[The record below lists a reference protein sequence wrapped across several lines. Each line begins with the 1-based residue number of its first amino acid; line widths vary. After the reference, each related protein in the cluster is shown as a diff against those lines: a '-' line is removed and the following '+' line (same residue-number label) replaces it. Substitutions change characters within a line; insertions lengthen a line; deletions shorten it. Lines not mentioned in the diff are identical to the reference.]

1 MYSIPTRNTTTI
13 VNMDTASL
21 KTFVTI
27 ADTGSFSLAAERL
40 YLTQPAISKRIQAL
54 ESELDARLFD
64 RVGRQT
70 LLTPA
75 GEIFYQRAQIILQ
88 QLEDSQREIA
98 NLSGE
103 VAGTLHVGTS
113 HHIGLH
119 RLPPIL
125 KRLNQEYPRLT
136 LDIHFMDSEV
146 AYRQVLNGKLELG
159 IITIPNTT
167 ERELETRSIWKDPLD
182 FVVGKS
188 HALATTMS
196 AKKSAHISLKN
207 LSQHNAILPAKS
219 TYTRQILDAA
229 FNKQGL
235 DISTTLS
242 TNYLET
248 IKMLV
253 SVGLGW
259 SALPRTMVNRELIV
273 LNVPRLQLQRNLG
286 IVWHPKR
293 TLSNG
298 ATMMMKIL
306 AEYAR

>member
-1 MYSIPTRNTTTI
+1 
-13 VNMDTASL
+13 MDTASL
-21 KTFVTI
+21 KTFLTI

-40 YLTQPAISKRIQAL
+40 YLTQPAISKRIQSL
-54 ESELDARLFD
+54 ENELDARLFD

-75 GEIFYQRAQIILQ
+75 GEVFYERAQIILQ

-98 NLSGE
+98 NLSGQ
-103 VAGTLHVGTS
+103 VAGTLHIGTS

-119 RLPPIL
+119 RLPPVL
-125 KRLNQEYPRLT
+125 KRLNQEFPHLT

-146 AYRQVLNGKLELG
+146 AYRKVQQGKLELG
-159 IITIPNTT
+159 IITIPNSP
-167 ERELETRSIWKDPLD
+167 EHELETQIIWKDTLQ
-182 FVVGKS
+182 FIVGKS
-188 HALATTMS
+188 HPMAATLNAGKPASTT
-196 AKKSAHISLKN
+196 LKN
-207 LSQHNAILPAKS
+207 LSQYDAILPAKS
-219 TYTRQILDAA
+219 TYTRQILEAA
-229 FNKQGL
+229 FHKQGVE
-235 DISTTLS
+235 IKTTLS

-259 SALPRTMVNRELIV
+259 SALPRTMIDKELIV
-273 LNVPRLQLQRNLG
+273 LELPRLQLQRNLG

-298 ATMMMKIL
+298 ATAMMKL
-306 AEYAR
+306 LTQNSQ

>member
-1 MYSIPTRNTTTI
+1 
-13 VNMDTASL
+13 MDTASL
-21 KTFVTI
+21 KTFLTI

-40 YLTQPAISKRIQAL
+40 YLTQPAISKRIRTL
-54 ESELDARLFD
+54 ETELDARLFD

-75 GEIFYQRAQIILQ
+75 GEVFYKRAQIILQ
-88 QLEDSQREIA
+88 QLEDSQREID

-103 VAGTLHVGTS
+103 VAGTLHIGTS

-119 RLPPIL
+119 RLPPVL

-136 LDIHFMDSEV
+136 LDIQFMDSEV
-146 AYRQVLNGKLELG
+146 AYRQVQQGKLELG
-159 IITIPNTT
+159 IITIPNSP
-167 ERELETRSIWKDPLD
+167 EHELKTRRIWKDALE

-188 HALATTMS
+188 HPIATTMT
-196 AKKSAHISLKN
+196 AKKPHAITLKN
-207 LSQHNAILPAKS
+207 LSQYNAILPAKS
-219 TYTRQILDAA
+219 TYTRQILEAV
-229 FNKQGL
+229 FSTQNL
-235 DISTTLS
+235 DIKTTLS

-259 SALPRTMVNRELIV
+259 SALPRTMIDKDLIV
-273 LNVPRLQLQRNLG
+273 LNLPRLQLQRNLG

-298 ATMMMKIL
+298 ATAMMELL
-306 AEYAR
+306 AHNSQ